1 MLPEQRRAMLTQ
13 ALEYASEAVKMD
25 RSGYSVQGTIAT
37 YARCVSLLHEL
48 VKGGEL
54 SQDEQSRVTSIGEAY
69 ANRIRALAKA
79 YNLQY
84 PKRRGDDGQSPPM
97 SPMSPGSIRFT
108 RI

>member
-1 MLPEQRRAMLTQ
+1 MLTR

-25 RSGYSVQGTIAT
+25 RMDRSGYQVQGTIAT

-48 VKGGEL
+48 VLGGGL
-54 SQDEQSRVTSIGEAY
+54 SDEERSRITIIGESY

-79 YNLQY
+79 HNLQY
-84 PKRRGDDGQSPPM
+84 PLRRGDGGQSTPV
-97 SPMSPGSIRFT
+97 SPVSPGSIRFT